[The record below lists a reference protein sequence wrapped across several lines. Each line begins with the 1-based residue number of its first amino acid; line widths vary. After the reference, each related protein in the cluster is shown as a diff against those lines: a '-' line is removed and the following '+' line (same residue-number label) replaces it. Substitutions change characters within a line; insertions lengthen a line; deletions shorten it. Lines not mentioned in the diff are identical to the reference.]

1 MATPMKRILVIAKHT
16 PAEAL
21 RVAAGLSLLHTELRV
36 LGIGAWPDTA
46 AVREQ
51 QELVE
56 FIEIPCEAVT
66 DPAEAPAR
74 VAAAVAQ
81 ADVVYQ
87 L

>member
-1 MATPMKRILVIAKHT
+1 MKSILVIAKHN

-21 RVAAGLSLLHTELRV
+21 RVAAGLSLLHSELRV

-51 QELVE
+51 HELVE
-56 FIEIPCEAVT
+56 FIEIPCEALT
-66 DPAEAPAR
+66 DPAEVPAR